1 MVKMNSLKHILFL
14 FSLLIFSSCDHNRV
28 YEENKEISDM
38 VWNADEKI
46 SFEVDVTDTIYG
58 NNFYVNIR
66 NADNYGYSN
75 IYLFVNTKFPD
86 GKIAKDTLE
95 CILADENGK
104 WLGSGAGDIWDNRI
118 LFKKNVRFP
127 MKGKYIF
134 TYEQAMRVADLP
146 MIMDVGLR
154 IEKSSAE

>member
-1 MVKMNSLKHILFL
+1 MIKISVVRYFFFLVSATLL
-14 FSLLIFSSCDHNRV
+14 FSCDNKRI

-75 IYLFVNTKFPD
+75 IYLFVNTTFPD

-104 WLGSGAGDIWDNRI
+104 WLGNGAGDIWDNRI
-118 LFKKNVRFP
+118 LFKTNVRFP

-134 TYEQAMRVADLP
+134 TYEQAMRVLDLP

-154 IEKSSAE
+154 IEKSTEQ